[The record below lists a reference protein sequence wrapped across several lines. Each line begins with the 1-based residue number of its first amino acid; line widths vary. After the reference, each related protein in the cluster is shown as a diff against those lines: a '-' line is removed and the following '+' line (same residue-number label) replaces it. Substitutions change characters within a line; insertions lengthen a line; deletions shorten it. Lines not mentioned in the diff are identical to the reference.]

1 LITCRRPL
9 AALANDSAYTVPLGP
24 LPPSEA
30 ALYLKAQPALSR
42 MIFGNNADEQT
53 LAMRALNASRFH
65 PLLMDRLARLA
76 ADITLRP
83 QLLQALDT
91 LEKSQ
96 DFAQLPALFAARS
109 GDSTELA
116 YLNDALATSLDQ
128 LIRDAGPDARRLLWM
143 ITVANEPVAL
153 GLLKAVWSEESLQRQ
168 MYRRM
173 KHDLERLH
181 ELPPDHQAYLN
192 NLPPEILEKLDALP
206 PEPPAWPE
214 ITPLLHQLVSVGL
227 VTEEPA
233 TPDHANPDLSC
244 HELVRERIRARM
256 AQQPQD
262 QGDLTENAIR
272 LSYAEWLEAFFNALQ
287 HQDMSLALQA
297 GSRALVYCVQAEA
310 WDRLGRF
317 AGSVVTSTKD
327 PRLLDGLIPHLQAA
341 AETAPEGKARWLC
354 LCFLA
359 DAISM
364 SGRPDISLPIY
375 EQAATL
381 ARANAEAGSD
391 DALQAWSV
399 LATITGNWAV
409 ALAKT
414 GKLDA
419 ARDRHLESADASR
432 RAAAPAIHVIGCEL
446 EALRINIMQDKTDT
460 ALPEVE
466 WRLAQVQLWWMQ
478 HGAGQVVPEAPDAEF
493 LARVFIGAL
502 DIARSAD
509 FARQNW
515 ASALQR
521 IETELDVKR
530 ALQRSAE
537 DIGETRMNRAN
548 VLVEIPGRLGE
559 AKAELE
565 ACLELFRNK
574 PDWISKV
581 RGSLANLFDEQ
592 GDIAQAII
600 QQRRALA
607 LLEQLPNPTDR
618 AISHNNLANYLN
630 KSCST
635 GDLIESSYHRLAAL
649 LYLVV
654 MQYAQHLQTLLR
666 SYAIT
671 FRRAHAA
678 GTEFSP
684 PRVADLLANPA
695 FAPLDQW
702 LQQHQIDLDEL
713 QASVDQFLDQARQL
727 ALSAENSP

>member
-1 LITCRRPL
+1 
-9 AALANDSAYTVPLGP
+9 
-24 LPPSEA
+24 
-30 ALYLKAQPALSR
+30 
-42 MIFGNNADEQT
+42 
-53 LAMRALNASRFH
+53 
-65 PLLMDRLARLA
+65 
-76 ADITLRP
+76 
-83 QLLQALDT
+83 
-91 LEKSQ
+91 
-96 DFAQLPALFAARS
+96 
-109 GDSTELA
+109 
-116 YLNDALATSLDQ
+116 
-128 LIRDAGPDARRLLWM
+128 
-143 ITVANEPVAL
+143 
-153 GLLKAVWSEESLQRQ
+153 
-168 MYRRM
+168 
-173 KHDLERLH
+173 
-181 ELPPDHQAYLN
+181 
-192 NLPPEILEKLDALP
+192 LDALP